1 MARGNIYSRLKKLEA
16 SPVLTARNDPT
27 TARKR
32 LLWNFTGRALD
43 AMAHVRRAPI
53 DDPRWRY
60 TLDGLRDESPMALA
74 AYVAALT
81 ALRHPDE
88 DEARELLSTLAVQQE
103 VDAQELWEYVD
114 SFARFV
120 SFARSKMRGR
130 GIPNDQMLRHNA
142 GWHRV

>member
-1 MARGNIYSRLKKLEA
+1 MSRGSIYSRLEKLEA
-16 SPVLTARNDPT
+16 SPILSDRNDPA

-32 LLWNFTGRALD
+32 LLWDFTGRALD
-43 AMAHVRRAPI
+43 AMAHVRRARI

-88 DEARELLSTLAVQQE
+88 DEARKLLATVALERE

-114 SFARFV
+114 SFAQFA
-120 SFARSKMRGR
+120 SFARSKMRGEE
-130 GIPNDQMLRHNA
+130 DT
-142 GWHRV
+142 

>member
-1 MARGNIYSRLKKLEA
+1 MSRGSIYSRLEKLEA
-16 SPVLTARNDPT
+16 SPILSDRNDPA

-32 LLWNFTGRALD
+32 LLWDFTGRALD
-43 AMAHVRRAPI
+43 AMAHVRRARI

-60 TLDGLRDESPMALA
+60 TLDGLRNESPMALA

-88 DEARELLSTLAVQQE
+88 DEARELLATVAVERE

-114 SFARFV
+114 GFAQFA
-120 SFARSKMRGR
+120 SFARSKMRGE
-130 GIPNDQMLRHNA
+130 GDT
-142 GWHRV
+142 